1 MGQLGDIFRCDMVI
15 VEIGAIL
22 RACVIVVLNAIS
34 ELDELA
40 IEYVIGLLSATC
52 ELSATDELFAVV
64 PTIVGLTGVEV
75 GFGACVL
82 VSGYGVAGGGK
93 GVGGSSVGNGGL
105 HVICPLERDP
115 VLGGGFR
122 VRHSLSRCLNGGNQ

>member
-1 MGQLGDIFRCDMVI
+1 MGQSGDIFRCDMDI

-22 RACVIVVLNAIS
+22 KACVIEVLNAIS

-40 IEYVIGLLSATC
+40 IEYVIGLLNATC
-52 ELSATDELFAVV
+52 ELSATDELFAVA
-64 PTIVGLTGVEV
+64 PTIVGLTCIAV

-82 VSGYGVAGGGK
+82 VSGYGVAGGGN
-93 GVGGSSVGNGGL
+93 GAGGSSTGGGGL

-115 VLGGGFR
+115 VPGGGLR
-122 VRHSLSRCLNGGNQ
+122 ARHALSRSLNGGSQ

>member
-1 MGQLGDIFRCDMVI
+1 MGQLGDILRCDMDI
-15 VEIGAIL
+15 IEIGAIL
-22 RACVIVVLNAIS
+22 RACVIEVLDAIC

-40 IEYVIGLLSATC
+40 IEYVIGILSVVC

-64 PTIVGLTGVEV
+64 PTIVGLTCVTV

-82 VSGYGVAGGGK
+82 VSGYGVAGGGN
-93 GVGGSSVGNGGL
+93 GAGGSSVGGGGL

-115 VLGGGFR
+115 VPGGGLR
-122 VRHSLSRCLNGGNQ
+122 ARHALSRSLNGGNQ